1 MLAIPS
7 FNNPLGSCMPEANRR
22 RLVEMLA
29 RREIPLIED
38 DIYGDLAFP
47 PAPRTRT
54 AKGFDENGLVLLCGS
69 VSKTLAPGW
78 RVGWVA
84 PGARYHDAI
93 KQAKFGSALAA
104 PGATQLALAD
114 FLRDGGYDR
123 HLRLLRRAYAEQV
136 ARMAQAIAETFPA
149 GVRISRPQGGFV
161 LWVELPGNVDA
172 LELQR
177 RALEERISISP
188 GPAFS
193 AKPKQFENFIRV
205 SCGQP
210 WSARIERAIGVLG
223 HLIRQL
229 MRENGRA

>member
-1 MLAIPS
+1 MLA
-7 FNNPLGSCMPEANRR
+7 
-22 RLVEMLA
+22 A
-29 RREIPLIED
+29 RCRSSRD

-47 PAPRTRT
+47 PAARTRT

-78 RVGWVA
+78 RAGWVA
-84 PGARYHDAI
+84 PGPRYYDAV
-93 KQAKFGSALAA
+93 KQAKFGTTLAA

-136 ARMAQAIAETFPA
+136 ARMAQAIAETFPS
-149 GVRISRPQGGFV
+149 GVRVSRPQGGFV
-161 LWVELPGNVDA
+161 LWIELPGNVDA

-193 AKPKQFENFIRV
+193 AKPRQFENFIRV

-210 WSARIERAIGVLG
+210 WSARIERAVGVLG
-223 HLIRQL
+223 HLVRQL
-229 MRENGRA
+229 MRENDRR